1 MEPAG
6 NNRPKNRRKAVMKAI
21 FLLIFIVAAIFLLR
35 FTPIKNYLTAEALGR
50 FLESAGFWAPLIFIL
65 IYTAGVCLFLP
76 GTLLTGL
83 GAAIFGAY
91 WGFVYVWFGAMAGAS
106 AAFFIGRT
114 LGREFASS
122 LIGDKL
128 KKYDD
133 GIERNGFATVL
144 YLRLVYFPFTPMNFG
159 MGLTKVHFRDY
170 FIGTGLGIIVGT
182 FIFTFFIGTLKDV
195 WASGNWAELISFKV
209 FFSIA
214 LFIFSFFIPKIIK
227 KINMVIAED
236 PEMGPNL
243 LDKIKSQG
251 VRELDDSAM
260 IMRLKFKTIPG
271 EQFVIRREV
280 FRMIQESFRENGIEF
295 AHRNVAVY
303 LPPDEDAGEHDK
315 KAIEAGAAAAAAA
328 AQAEEEQ
335 KKPI

>member
-1 MEPAG
+1 M
-6 NNRPKNRRKAVMKAI
+6 MKAI
-21 FLLIFIVAAIFLLR
+21 ILLIFIVAAILLLR

-195 WASGNWAELISFKV
+195 LASGNWAELISFKV

-214 LFIFSFFIPKIIK
+214 LFIFSFFIPKFIK
-227 KINMVIAED
+227 KI
-236 PEMGPNL
+236 
-243 LDKIKSQG
+243 K
-251 VRELDDSAM
+251 RE
-260 IMRLKFKTIPG
+260 
-271 EQFVIRREV
+271 
-280 FRMIQESFRENGIEF
+280 
-295 AHRNVAVY
+295 
-303 LPPDEDAGEHDK
+303 
-315 KAIEAGAAAAAAA
+315 
-328 AQAEEEQ
+328 
-335 KKPI
+335 